1 MTRRVHALLIPAL
14 ATLASLATASGGIAQ
29 DTTVVHPDSVT
40 AEPDTLRPVLQH
52 VVAVSAPAV
61 PPGPLPPGT
70 RYTFTRDSLLWTAG
84 VTLTDLIATIPGVY
98 VARAGF
104 LGLPEYIQYAGRAG
118 AGIQIFWDGL
128 PLPALGA
135 DSLFH
140 DLGRVNLTYLERIDV
155 VVLPS
160 GLSIYLVSKQYGG
173 TQPRSFLRVMAGAF
187 STGAYAGLFQKRW
200 PSGLG
205 LDLAADFVGTEGSG
219 GAARSDQTFDL
230 WGRLK
235 WIPSQRTG
243 ASYQVRRQSH
253 DRDAVGD
260 GVRERR
266 GARTDYI
273 FSMFAGTRDDGMGFR
288 SEAILA
294 TSAWSSDST
303 AVDTLDQTVRQAQLK
318 LRYMTPNWTVAAT
331 GMIGDARVLS
341 GVDGRIGWVP
351 IPGVVLAGD
360 AYWHRHEGK
369 RTSVGAHGA
378 VGLYAGPFSVV
389 GDIQFGNAVQA
400 PAILAD
406 SAQRAVAQSIR
417 TGFETRPL
425 AGHVAL
431 VRRAAFL
438 PLPYA
443 ELGVIDG
450 FDSST
455 AATYVVADV
464 KLQSSRALT
473 LEAWYSTP
481 TQGEAPNLQPP
492 KHGRVQVTFRSK
504 FWRTF
509 RSGAFDLK
517 VQVAMEYWSPGT
529 AGLAGGNPVELEGAK
544 YYEGFIQFEI
554 GSFQGFWNLR
564 NMLNSENP
572 YIPGLTYPISVQ
584 TFGVKWEFSN

>member
-1 MTRRVHALLIPAL
+1 M
-14 ATLASLATASGGIAQ
+14 
-29 DTTVVHPDSVT
+29 
-40 AEPDTLRPVLQH
+40 
-52 VVAVSAPAV
+52 
-61 PPGPLPPGT
+61 
-70 RYTFTRDSLLWTAG
+70 
-84 VTLTDLIATIPGVY
+84 
-98 VARAGF
+98 
-104 LGLPEYIQYAGRAG
+104 
-118 AGIQIFWDGL
+118 
-128 PLPALGA
+128 
-135 DSLFH
+135 
-140 DLGRVNLTYLERIDV
+140 
-155 VVLPS
+155 VLPS
-160 GLSIYLVSKQYGG
+160 GLNIYLVSKEYGG

-243 ASYQVRRQSH
+243 ASYQVRRQNH

-260 GVRERR
+260 DVRERR

-273 FSMFAGTRDDGMGFR
+273 FSMFAGTGGDGMGFR

-303 AVDTLDQTVRQAQLK
+303 AADTLDQTVRQAQLK

-360 AYWHRHEGK
+360 AYWHRHAGK

-389 GDIQFGNAVQA
+389 GDVQFGDAVQA

-406 SAQRAVAQSIR
+406 SAQRAVARSIR
-417 TGFETRPL
+417 TGIETRPL

-431 VRRAAFL
+431 VRRDAFL

-492 KHGRVQVTFRSK
+492 KHGRAQITFRSK

-517 VQVAMEYWSPGT
+517 VQVAMEYWSPGI

-544 YYEGFIQFEI
+544 YYEGFIQFQI
-554 GSFQGFWNLR
+554 ASFQGFWNLR
-564 NMLNSENP
+564 NMLNSEDP
-572 YIPGLTYPISVQ
+572 YIPGLAYPISVQ